1 MPTPAS
7 QVNALPIRARK
18 LCACCD
24 NYEDDRVSVNSMPH
38 QCSEMALCS
47 CLMLVMLMPA
57 LMLMLM
63 GSKGMAR

>member
-24 NYEDDRVSVNSMPH
+24 NYEDDRVSVNNMPH

-57 LMLMLM
+57 LMLM